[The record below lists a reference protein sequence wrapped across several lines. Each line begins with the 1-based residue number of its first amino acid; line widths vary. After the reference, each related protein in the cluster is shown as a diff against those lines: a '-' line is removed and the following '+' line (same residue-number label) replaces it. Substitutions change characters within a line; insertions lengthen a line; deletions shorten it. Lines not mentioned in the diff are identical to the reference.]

1 MTAGRNIDAPS
12 SRLMQARIQAHDAA
26 NGVTH
31 MHFVAP
37 ESFASPRGY
46 VHGGLVAGF
55 LDEVMG
61 AAVLGVSEGK
71 LLPLNLNSNISYL
84 RPVPLGKLKGEGRV
98 LKMGRNIAYLEGKLC
113 DDDGN
118 ILIHAT
124 STAMLTEVPDGKI

>member
-1 MTAGRNIDAPS
+1 MTVGRNIDAPS
-12 SRLMQARIQAHDAA
+12 SRLMGARIDHHDADT
-26 NGVTH
+26 GISH

-46 VHGGLVAGF
+46 VHGGLAAGF

-61 AAVLGVSEGK
+61 AAVLAASNGAM
-71 LLPLNLNSNISYL
+71 LPLNLNSNISYL
-84 RPVPLGKLKGEGRV
+84 RPVPLGKLKGEGQV
-98 LKMGRNIAYLEGKLC
+98 LKMGRNIAYIEGRLR